1 MAVAI
6 GVRRDFSGLDLRVL
20 ARRSGDA
27 EQVRRLLALA
37 AILDGASRSEAAKI
51 GGVTLQIVRD
61 GVIRFNA
68 DGPEGLKSRKAPGKA
83 SILNDAQRRAL
94 AEQVEAGPIPAAH
107 GVVRWRLID
116 LAQWIWDEFGLSISK
131 QSLSREMRALGFRK
145 LSARPRHH
153 GQKADD
159 IADFKKL
166 SPRVWRVSPDACPK
180 ERRSN
185 FGGQTKRG
193 SVSRPS

>member
-1 MAVAI
+1 MARAI
-6 GVRRDFSGLDLRVL
+6 GVRGDYSAADLRVL
-20 ARRSGDA
+20 ARRCGDG

-37 AILDGASRSEAAKI
+37 SILDGSSRSEAAKI

-61 GVIRFNA
+61 WVVRFNTE
-68 DGPEGLKSRKAPGKA
+68 GPDGLKSRKAPGKP
-83 SILNDAQRRAL
+83 SILNDEQRRAL
-94 AEQVEAGPIPAAH
+94 GEIVDAGPIPAAH

-153 GQKADD
+153 GQKEDA
-159 IADFKKL
+159 IPAFKKT
-166 SPRVWRVSPDACPK
+166 SRASWR
-180 ERRSN
+180 R
-185 FGGQTKRG
+185 
-193 SVSRPS
+193 